1 MASGTIAITAG
12 LAWKKAK
19 EAFVENNPNAQEFKD
34 KAREIFKQ
42 QYGMS
47 FDKAR
52 NDAKSLAENAGIDFD
67 NSDAYKEVISN
78 IKTIHENVKEGAK
91 NLGTR
96 ENLIIGAGAISM
108 AIIAALTL
116 NARRNHEAEI
126 VALKA
131 AEDAE
136 IAAEQNSNYVK
147 PATDGLKANSLGVEL
162 NGKNVEQQ
170 AQPSR
175 SGRN

>member
-108 AIIAALTL
+108 AII
-116 NARRNHEAEI
+116 
-126 VALKA
+126 
-131 AEDAE
+131 
-136 IAAEQNSNYVK
+136 
-147 PATDGLKANSLGVEL
+147 
-162 NGKNVEQQ
+162 
-170 AQPSR
+170 R
-175 SGRN
+175 S